1 MFELTL
7 MHYIYIQTEATN
19 IECSMHNINGK
30 QPNPY
35 LHYSCLFINN
45 TSYRFYRPV
54 NNGQKDP
61 VAEEKTL
68 RVS

>member
-1 MFELTL
+1 
-7 MHYIYIQTEATN
+7 
-19 IECSMHNINGK
+19 MHNINGK

-45 TSYRFYRPV
+45 TSYSFYRPV

-61 VAEEKTL
+61 VAEKKKTL
-68 RVS
+68 RVSWIVYIKKKRQIVMYVTSNY